1 MLKMALLLQTVH
13 LQSNFNNI
21 KSSKMKKNNIYTAP
35 IIEDMVC
42 AVEKGFTVS
51 EPSGAGFKDY
61 TEEDFAW

>member
-1 MLKMALLLQTVH
+1 
-13 LQSNFNNI
+13 
-21 KSSKMKKNNIYTAP
+21 MKKNNIYTAP